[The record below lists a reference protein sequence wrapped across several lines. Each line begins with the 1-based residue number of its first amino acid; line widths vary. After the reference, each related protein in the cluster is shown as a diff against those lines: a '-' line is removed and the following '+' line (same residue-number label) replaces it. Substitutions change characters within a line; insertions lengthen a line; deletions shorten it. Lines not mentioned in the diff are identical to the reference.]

1 MIQTLIELT
10 ENEVPITLSSLIKT
24 VYDESSNA
32 LSFIE
37 DGNVRYYGM
46 TTKGYAYC
54 LLSFDLGE
62 VSYRLT
68 LMKYNENKVGKMV
81 KVDDQVIIARI
92 LKGYTPIAINTK
104 YID

>member
-24 VYDESSNA
+24 VYDNPRNA
-32 LSFIE
+32 LNFIE
-37 DGNVRYYGM
+37 DGNVRYYGV

-54 LLSFDLGE
+54 LLSFDLGK

-68 LMKYNENKVGKMV
+68 LMKCNENKVGRMV
-81 KVDDQVIIARI
+81 EVDDQVIIARI

>member
-10 ENEVPITLSSLIKT
+10 ENEVPITLSSLMKT
-24 VYDESSNA
+24 VYDNPRNA

-81 KVDDQVIIARI
+81 EVDDQVIIARI
-92 LKGYTPIAINTK
+92 TKKDIVIARNIK
-104 YID
+104 YVD

>member
-1 MIQTLIELT
+1 MIQTLKELV

-24 VYDESSNA
+24 VYDNPRNA
-32 LSFIE
+32 LDTIKAG
-37 DGNVRYYGM
+37 DIRYYGK
-46 TTKGYAYC
+46 TNLGYAYC
-54 LLSFDLGE
+54 LLYFDFKE
-62 VSYRLT
+62 VSYSMT
-68 LMKYNENKVGKMV
+68 LIKYNENKVGRLV

>member
-1 MIQTLIELT
+1 MIQTLKELV

-24 VYDESSNA
+24 VYSESSNA
-32 LSFIE
+32 LNFIE

-54 LLSFDLGE
+54 LLSFDLGT

-68 LMKYNENKVGKMV
+68 LIKYNENKVGKMV
-81 KVDDQVIIARI
+81 KVDDQIIIARI

>member
-24 VYDESSNA
+24 VYDNPRNA
-32 LSFIE
+32 LDFIE
-37 DGNVRYYGM
+37 DGNVRYYGK

-54 LLSFDLGE
+54 ILSFELE
-62 VSYRLT
+62 AASYQLT
-68 LMKYNENKVGKMV
+68 LMKHNENKVGKMV

>member
-24 VYDESSNA
+24 VYDNPRNA

-37 DGNVRYYGM
+37 EGNVRYYGK
-46 TTKGYAYC
+46 TNLGYAYC
-54 LLSFDLGE
+54 LLHFDFKE
-62 VSYRLT
+62 VSYSMVLI
-68 LMKYNENKVGKMV
+68 KYNENKIGRMV
-81 KVDDQVIIARI
+81 KIDDQVIIARI
-92 LKGYTPIAINTK
+92 LKGDIPIAINTK